1 MQLYNYFSYDFLS
14 GDIRLTNGSS
24 AYEGRVE
31 VFYNETWGTVRA
43 DDHSHI
49 NIAQVVCRQ
58 LGFAGAVS
66 IHKDAYFGPGSG
78 PVWLRSVKCQ
88 GNETRIS
95 DCRHGG
101 WNTHGPSHNDDLGVV
116 CCCK

>member
-1 MQLYNYFSYDFLS
+1 MPPYYFLYDSFS
-14 GDIRLTNGSS
+14 GDVRLTNGSS

-31 VFYNETWGTVRA
+31 VFYNETWGTVE
-43 DDHSHI
+43 SEYNTHI

-58 LGFAGAVS
+58 LGFAGALS

-78 PVWLRSVKCQ
+78 PVWLSSVRCQ
-88 GNETRIS
+88 GNETRLS

-101 WNTHGPSHNDDLGVV
+101 WNIHGPSHSNDLGVV
-116 CCCK
+116 CRCK